1 MAAWGIWC
9 VFHVLLHLFLVEMH
23 YVLQIPV
30 DTWVVGSCFVLFLM
44 YFQLWICVM
53 YEPLLCHIGGMLL
66 FAMCIL
72 RSLVCQDWRDTLVCY
87 MSAMVIL
94 IGVFLYVW
102 EFCSRTSL
110 KEVKPLLREGN
121 FSLYVI
127 GKHIHVHL
135 LLTTHNAAAYTILT
149 PRPGDVVPPG
159 RTPSSNAVFLWLLI
173 LFIYVP
179 LIYSYNCSFQ
189 FFNVLSKCNSIY
201 QLN

>member
-9 VFHVLLHLFLVEMH
+9 GFNILIHFFLFEMH

-53 YEPLLCHIGGMLL
+53 YESLSCHIGGM
-66 FAMCIL
+66 FFFICILL
-72 RSLVCQDWRDTLVCY
+72 RSLVCQDWRDTLICY

-110 KEVKPLLREGN
+110 KEVKPLLCEGN
-121 FSLYVI
+121 SSLYVI

-135 LLTTHNAAAYTILT
+135 FLQHIMQ
-149 PRPGDVVPPG
+149 RP
-159 RTPSSNAVFLWLLI
+159 T
-173 LFIYVP
+173 
-179 LIYSYNCSFQ
+179 
-189 FFNVLSKCNSIY
+189 LSWHRGPEM
-201 QLN
+201 

>member
-23 YVLQIPV
+23 YVLQISV
-30 DTWVVGSCFVLFLM
+30 DTWVVRSCFVLFLM

-72 RSLVCQDWRDTLVCY
+72 RPLVCQDWRDTLVCY

-102 EFCSRTSL
+102 EFRSGTSL
-110 KEVKPLLREGN
+110 KEVKPILREGN
-121 FSLYVI
+121 FSVYVL
-127 GKHIHVHL
+127 GKNIHVHL
-135 LLTTHNAAAYTILT
+135 FLHHIMQRLT
-149 PRPGDVVPPG
+149 PSWHRGPDM
-159 RTPSSNAVFLWLLI
+159 
-173 LFIYVP
+173 
-179 LIYSYNCSFQ
+179 
-189 FFNVLSKCNSIY
+189 
-201 QLN
+201 